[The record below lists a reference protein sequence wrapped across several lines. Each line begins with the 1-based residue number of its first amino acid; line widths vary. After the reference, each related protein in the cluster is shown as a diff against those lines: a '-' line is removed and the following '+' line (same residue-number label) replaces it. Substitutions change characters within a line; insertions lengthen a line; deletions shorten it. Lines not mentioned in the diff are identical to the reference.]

1 MLENFLKK
9 PLWRNQCTSYF
20 DFLMITT
27 LLPLNVLYYKL
38 NLRFLFLLYLWIRA
52 IQDLAMSFKIMFSI

>member
-9 PLWRNQCTSYF
+9 PVYELFW
-20 DFLMITT
+20 FLMITT
-27 LLPLNVLYYKL
+27 LLPLNVLYNKL
-38 NLRFLFLLYLWIRA
+38 NLRFLFLLYLWIKA

>member
-1 MLENFLKK
+1 MKK
-9 PLWRNQCTSYF
+9 PVYELFW
-20 DFLMITT
+20 FLMITT
-27 LLPLNVLYYKL
+27 LLPLNVLYNKL